1 MGGPG
6 TGWFSVGEEGGGR
19 VGTLGYVLLN
29 EQWRMPDAGDRSS
42 TPTRREGGDSESLR
56 KRGGGKQVWSRAGGG
71 PLGMR
76 RKTPDHTE
84 DRPGERTCG
93 LCESAGAGDTTRNN

>member
-1 MGGPG
+1 M
-6 TGWFSVGEEGGGR
+6 
-19 VGTLGYVLLN
+19 LLN

-71 PLGMR
+71 AFGMR

-84 DRPGERTCG
+84 DGRCERIGG
-93 LCESAGAGDTTRNN
+93 LCDSNDKGNHPRNVFVDEFDLRDEWRQ